1 MDPAATRDF
10 DHAYRTHHRAV
21 YAAALRVLGDA
32 SQAQDVTQ
40 DVFMRL
46 WRRPERFDAG
56 RGDLGPYLRLMAR
69 SRAVDV
75 WRERDAAHRAGDR
88 LKAVSGRESAPDAL
102 LPAEAAQHAE
112 RRAEVGAALGSLPGT
127 QREAVVLS
135 YWAGLTASE
144 IAERDGVP
152 LGTAKSRIRL
162 GLAKLRDELEPLA
175 A

>member
-1 MDPAATRDF
+1 MNLAANRDF
-10 DHAYRTHHRAV
+10 EHAYRTHHRSV

-32 SQAQDVTQ
+32 TQAQDVVQ
-40 DVFMRL
+40 DVFMKL

-69 SRAVDV
+69 SRAVDL

-88 LKAVSGRESAPDAL
+88 LKAVSGRDEAPDEL
-102 LPAEAAQHAE
+102 RPAEAAQHAE
-112 RRAEVGAALGSLPGT
+112 QRAEVGAALGTLPDP

-135 YWAGLTASE
+135 YWAGMTAGE

-162 GLAKLRDELEPLA
+162 GLAKLRDELESA
-175 A
+175 AA